1 MVSYRC
7 VVVGDV
13 IDSRESD
20 RREQLE
26 RDLIEGLDNVNN
38 TFQEDI
44 VADFV
49 RLKGIDEIAGVLRTP
64 ANAYGVIRSI
74 TERIHPVSI
83 RFAVVF
89 GAVDIAPNS
98 GDVATMDGPA
108 FHRADELL
116 SRIEA
121 QDRLIGIDIHTT
133 GVDSRCRSDGRRSE
147 DSSLCWDLLADHLD
161 LIQLWKS
168 RWTDRQVEL
177 VRAYRSYDSVV
188 AVADEIGVTPQT
200 VSESLRRS
208 RAQTILDMEE
218 RVGTVFEQFAA
229 EVVGDVG

>member
-1 MVSYRC
+1 MVSHRC
-7 VVVGDV
+7 IVVGDV
-13 IDSRESD
+13 VDSRESD
-20 RREQLE
+20 RREGLE
-26 RDLIEGLDNVNN
+26 RDLTEGLDSVNN
-38 TFQEDI
+38 AFQEDI

-49 RLKGIDEIAGVLRTP
+49 RLKGVDEIAGVLRTP

-98 GDVATMDGPA
+98 SDVATMDGSA

-116 SRIEA
+116 SRIET
-121 QDRLIGIDIHTT
+121 QDRLVGIDIHTT
-133 GVDSRCRSDGRRSE
+133 SVDSGRRSDGWMAG
-147 DSSLCWDLLADHLD
+147 DSSLLCDLLADHLD

-168 RWTDRQVEL
+168 RWTERQVEL

-188 AVADEIGVTPQT
+188 AVADEVGVTPQT

-208 RAQTILDMEE
+208 RAQTILEMEE
-218 RVGTVFEQFAA
+218 RVETVFEQFAV
-229 EVVGDVG
+229 EVVNDVG

>member
-1 MVSYRC
+1 MVSHRC
-7 VVVGDV
+7 IVVGDV
-13 IDSRESD
+13 VDSRESD
-20 RREQLE
+20 RREGLE
-26 RDLIEGLDNVNN
+26 RDLTEGLDSVNN
-38 TFQEDI
+38 AFQEDI

-49 RLKGIDEIAGVLRTP
+49 RLKGVDEIAGVLRTP

-74 TERIHPVSI
+74 TEQIHPVSI

-98 GDVATMDGPA
+98 SDVATMDGSA

-116 SRIEA
+116 SRIET
-121 QDRLIGIDIHTT
+121 QDRLVGIDIHTT
-133 GVDSRCRSDGRRSE
+133 GVDSGRRSDGRREE
-147 DSSLCWDLLADHLD
+147 DNSLLCDLLADHLD

-168 RWTDRQVEL
+168 RWTERQVEL

-188 AVADEIGVTPQT
+188 AVADEVGVTPQT

-208 RAQTILDMEE
+208 RAQTILEMEE
-218 RVGTVFEQFAA
+218 RVETVFEQFAV
-229 EVVGDVG
+229 EVVNDVG

>member
-1 MVSYRC
+1 MVSHRC
-7 VVVGDV
+7 IVVGDV
-13 IDSRESD
+13 VDSRESD
-20 RREQLE
+20 RREGLE
-26 RDLIEGLDNVNN
+26 RDLTEGLDSVNN
-38 TFQEDI
+38 AFQEDI

-49 RLKGIDEIAGVLRTP
+49 RLKGVDEIAGVLRTP

-98 GDVATMDGPA
+98 SDVATMDGSA

-116 SRIEA
+116 SRIET
-121 QDRLIGIDIHTT
+121 QDRLVGVDIHTT
-133 GVDSRCRSDGRRSE
+133 GVDSGRRSDGRREE
-147 DSSLCWDLLADHLD
+147 DNSLLCDLLADHLD

-168 RWTDRQVEL
+168 RWTERQVEL

-188 AVADEIGVTPQT
+188 AVADEVGVTPQT

-208 RAQTILDMEE
+208 RAQTILEMEE
-218 RVGTVFEQFAA
+218 RVETVFEQFAV
-229 EVVGDVG
+229 EVVNDVG